1 MIQVQH
7 EYHKGHI
14 QVFKERLALSQA
26 SKRTGTSRT
35 GDGLF
40 LVTGTLDTDG
50 TLGTL
55 SGQSLCT
62 FS

>member
-1 MIQVQH
+1 MSVIIVAVNSLN
-7 EYHKGHI
+7 ECMAY
-14 QVFKERLALSQA
+14 
-26 SKRTGTSRT
+26 KRTGTSRT

-62 FS
+62 FA